1 MFFVSLRLN
10 CLNITDNL
18 LWNCDDDD
26 DDGDDD
32 DDDHDND
39 RYYEILAATITCK
52 HVYNYQYFRQ

>member
-26 DDGDDD
+26 DD
-32 DDDHDND
+32 DHDND

-52 HVYNYQYFRQ
+52 HVYDYQYFRQ